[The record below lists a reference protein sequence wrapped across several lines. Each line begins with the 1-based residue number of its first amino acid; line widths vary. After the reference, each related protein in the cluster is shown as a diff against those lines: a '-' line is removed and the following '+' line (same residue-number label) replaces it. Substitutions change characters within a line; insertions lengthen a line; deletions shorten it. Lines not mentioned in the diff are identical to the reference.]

1 MTNQPQITIVG
12 LGLIGTSFGLALKR
26 QKEVSFVIT
35 GHDPSDPAVQ
45 RAKKLGAIDTSHWNL
60 VKACEKADL
69 ILLALPLAAIAPAL
83 QTLRTVLKPGCLIL
97 DTAPLK
103 APVLE
108 AAKVLPDSVYFVSS
122 TPVILKPG
130 PLGVEAAAADLFDKT
145 PWTLCPTPTTPPE
158 AVSTAADL
166 VRLVGSQ
173 PFFLDPAEHDG
184 LMAAVDGL
192 PTLLAAALLR
202 TTSGNPSWREMRR
215 LAGGHFE
222 AATYLPGVDPAD
234 LGALLLGNSDNLA
247 HWIDV
252 MVAELQDWKQ
262 TLQDGDEKVVASRFE
277 AVTESRYQW
286 LGMRAQGDF
295 EEPESREKLPGFWGR
310 LVTLP
315 SRRPPAPK

>member
-1 MTNQPQITIVG
+1 MTTQPQITIVG

-26 QKEVSFVIT
+26 QKDVSFVIT
-35 GHDPSDPAVQ
+35 GNDRSDPAVQ
-45 RAKKLGAIDTSHWNL
+45 RAKKLGAIDTSHWKL
-60 VKACEKADL
+60 VKACENADL
-69 ILLALPLAAIAPAL
+69 ILLALPLAAIAPTL
-83 QTLRTVLKPGCLIL
+83 QALRTVLKPGCLIL
-97 DTAPLK
+97 DTAHLK

-108 AAKVLPDSVYFVSS
+108 AAKALPDSVYFVSS

-130 PLGVEAAAADLFDKT
+130 PLGMDAAAADLFDNT

-202 TTSGNPSWREMRR
+202 IASGNPAWREMRR

-222 AATYLPGVDPAD
+222 AATYLPDVDPAD
-234 LGALLLGNSDNLA
+234 LSALLLGNSTNLV

-252 MVAELQDWKQ
+252 MVAELQDWKR
-262 TLQDGDEKVVASRFE
+262 TLQDGDDKVVAGRFE
-277 AVTESRYQW
+277 AVTETRYHW
-286 LGMRAQGDF
+286 LGMRAAGDF

-310 LVTLP
+310 LLTLP
-315 SRRPPAPK
+315 SRRPPSPK